1 MVGLARKTKTRTPAE
16 RIPRRSLDLNETVA
30 PERRRSPWRWILGA
44 TVLVAIS
51 VAVTLT
57 TADNLSKST
66 GTVKLTGPAKIFKLD
81 DVRDGAEPVRLLD
94 YAGTPVVL
102 NFFGS
107 WCPPCL
113 REMPDLQAVS
123 ERYRGKV
130 AVIGVTF
137 QDTRPEAL
145 DVLRR
150 AGVTYPAGWDP
161 DSEVGVAYALSKM
174 PTTVFISKDGTLLE
188 RAEKELSE
196 QQLDSIIERLF
207 FPGG

>member
-1 MVGLARKTKTRTPAE
+1 MIGLLPRKNKTAVE
-16 RIPRRSLDLNETVA
+16 RVDLNETVE
-30 PERRRSPWRWILGA
+30 PERRRSAWWWIGGVTL
-44 TVLVAIS
+44 LVIVS

-57 TADNLSKST
+57 TSENLSKST
-66 GTVKLTGPAKIFKLD
+66 GTIKLTGSAKIFKLD
-81 DVRDGAEPVRLLD
+81 DVREGHKPVRLLD
-94 YAGTPVVL
+94 FAGTPVVL

-123 ERYRGKV
+123 ERYQGKV

-137 QDTRPEAL
+137 QDTRSKAL

-150 AGVTYPAGWDP
+150 SGVTYPAGWDP
-161 DSEVGVAYALSKM
+161 DDEVAVQYALSKM
-174 PTTVFISKDGTLLE
+174 PTTVFISKDGKLLE

-207 FPGG
+207 F

>member
-1 MVGLARKTKTRTPAE
+1 M
-16 RIPRRSLDLNETVA
+16 
-30 PERRRSPWRWILGA
+30 
-44 TVLVAIS
+44 LVAAS
-51 VAVTLT
+51 VAVTLAT
-57 TADNLSKST
+57 GENLAKST
-66 GTVKLTGPAKIFKLD
+66 GTVKLTGPAKIFRLD
-81 DVRDGAEPVRLLD
+81 DVREGRKPVRLLD

-123 ERYRGKV
+123 ERYQGRV

-137 QDTRPEAL
+137 QDTRDRAL

-150 AGVTYPAGWDP
+150 SGVTYPAGWDP
-161 DSEVGVAYALSKM
+161 NDEVAVAYALSKM
-174 PTTVFISKDGTLLE
+174 PTTVFISRDGRFLE
-188 RAEKELSE
+188 RSEKELSE

-207 FPGG
+207 F